1 MAHVIT
7 LVNVSLGRGRNAS
20 SVLQSLGNC
29 IVIFDYL
36 VYLLLEESILVDE
49 ESLMVFKSFGLGQ

>member
-20 SVLQSLGNC
+20 SVLQSLGNG